1 MLDIEAIYNNLDK
14 MQELKR
20 YKPPTHGY
28 FPTVAEINTYATSKD
43 FEHMIPYLLWL
54 DECLTMDQRNEHKEA
69 VSRLREIVA
78 ELEEQED
85 TEDAES

>member
-28 FPTVAEINTYATSKD
+28 FPTLAEVNTYATSKD

-54 DECLTMDQRNEHKEA
+54 TFALYLSFS
-69 VSRLREIVA
+69 VWRLN
-78 ELEEQED
+78 
-85 TEDAES
+85 S